1 MYSESGIYCYKN
13 KKNGKLYIGQATNLK
28 TRYVSFYNTN
38 RRYAGKVIDNA
49 RKKYGVE
56 NFEYSILTHCPVDEL
71 NYWECFY
78 VERLKTITP
87 YGYNMTY
94 GGDSS
99 YTTTE
104 YFINKQKEILIKTI
118 NKRNPKIITDNI
130 IYKSHRTKV
139 LLICPEHGEFWLTP
153 DHILNKSTNKLLCPH
168 CVKEFIRKKTE
179 TFFFKKAKEKW
190 GNKYDYSKTL
200 IKSRINH
207 VTITCPIHGDF
218 VVIPG
223 NHISK
228 GKNVGGCPKCSQII
242 SHKAAMEKGEKKLL
256 SIIKEKFGDKYSLEK
271 FKYKGDKEKVTLICP
286 IHGEFSM
293 SPNNLKKSL
302 GCPKCSGF
310 FMDQEYFI
318 EKSKKVHGEKYDYS
332 KVQYKTVK
340 IKVCI
345 ICPEHGEF
353 YQSPSS
359 HMEGNGCPKCGRLTQ
374 AINRTNTTEYFI
386 KKAIE
391 IHGNKYDYSKTEYVN
406 YDTKVCIICPEHGE
420 FWQKP
425 SHHLIGLGCL
435 QCSKTIKRK
444 TTEQFIN
451 EAKKIHGDKYD
462 YSKVNYINNHTKVC
476 LVCSKHGDFWITPA
490 AHLQKCGCKKCRE
503 ENFKIKPNE
512 KFINKVN
519 ELYPN
524 KYTFEKCNYRNKNT
538 FVTLF
543 DTTINDYVSIEPD
556 ELIRKKP
563 KTIELI
569 NILKEK
575 FGDIY
580 DYSKVEYIADKKPIY
595 VICPKHGEFSMTY
608 NNLINSKGCPQ
619 CTKENAFKNKK
630 NGETNESAF
639 ITEAKKIHGDK
650 YDYSKVIYKNSHAKI
665 CIVCPEHGEFYQ
677 TPNNHLSGYGCTKCG
692 NKNHNV
698 QKKILQYD
706 LNGNFIKEW
715 NNCQEIINSGIGK
728 SETNIRKC
736 CLGSQNVAYN
746 FIWKYK
752 ETDVLIEKHILQLT
766 KNNVLVKEWNS
777 MSQIKKEKPINS
789 TQHIFP
795 CLNGKTKTAGGFI
808 WKYKN
813 N

>member
-153 DHILNKSTNKLLCPH
+153 NHILNKSTNKLLCPH

-256 SIIKEKFGDKYSLEK
+256 SIIKEKFGNKYSLEK
-271 FKYKGDKEKVTLICP
+271 FKYKGDKEKVTL
-286 IHGEFSM
+286 
-293 SPNNLKKSL
+293 
-302 GCPKCSGF
+302 
-310 FMDQEYFI
+310 
-318 EKSKKVHGEKYDYS
+318 
-332 KVQYKTVK
+332 
-340 IKVCI
+340 
-345 ICPEHGEF
+345 
-353 YQSPSS
+353 
-359 HMEGNGCPKCGRLTQ
+359 
-374 AINRTNTTEYFI
+374 
-386 KKAIE
+386 
-391 IHGNKYDYSKTEYVN
+391 
-406 YDTKVCIICPEHGE
+406 
-420 FWQKP
+420 
-425 SHHLIGLGCL
+425 
-435 QCSKTIKRK
+435 
-444 TTEQFIN
+444 
-451 EAKKIHGDKYD
+451 
-462 YSKVNYINNHTKVC
+462 
-476 LVCSKHGDFWITPA
+476 
-490 AHLQKCGCKKCRE
+490 
-503 ENFKIKPNE
+503 
-512 KFINKVN
+512 
-519 ELYPN
+519 
-524 KYTFEKCNYRNKNT
+524 
-538 FVTLF
+538 
-543 DTTINDYVSIEPD
+543 
-556 ELIRKKP
+556 
-563 KTIELI
+563 
-569 NILKEK
+569 
-575 FGDIY
+575 
-580 DYSKVEYIADKKPIY
+580 
-595 VICPKHGEFSMTY
+595 ICPKHGEFSMTY

-630 NGETNESAF
+630 NGETNESVF

-677 TPNNHLSGYGCTKCG
+677 TPNNHLSGYGCAKCG

-752 ETDVLIEKHILQLT
+752 KTDVLIEKHILQLT
-766 KNNVLVKEWNS
+766 KNNVLVKEWDS